1 MHWASCICQRLL
13 QNVVMPPRKIE
24 KSDRTRGAI
33 ERAARR
39 LFAEHGY
46 ERTTIRQIA
55 SEAGFDASLVIR
67 YFGSKDGL
75 FATVA
80 EPDLRLPDLTAV
92 KPQKI
97 GEVLVGHFL
106 DVWEG
111 GSGMPVLLRSA
122 ASNEAA
128 AERLKQMFAR
138 QVGPAVAKA
147 GSPGKAPIRAGLI
160 ASQLLGL
167 AMTRY
172 ILRLPPVVAMDR
184 EFLVR
189 EVGATIQRYID
200 LDGA

>member
-1 MHWASCICQRLL
+1 
-13 QNVVMPPRKIE
+13 MPPRKIE
-24 KSDRTRGAI
+24 KSDRTRASI
-33 ERAARR
+33 EQAARR
-39 LFAEHGY
+39 LFAEQGY
-46 ERTTIRQIA
+46 ERTTVREIA
-55 SEAGFDASLVIR
+55 GEAGIDASLIIR

-80 EPDLRLPDLTAV
+80 EPDLHLPDLAAV
-92 KPQKI
+92 DPKHM

-111 GSGMPVLLRSA
+111 ASGMPVLLRSA

-128 AERLKQMFAR
+128 AEKLQQMFAR
-138 QVGPAVAKA
+138 QVGPAVASA
-147 GSPGKAPIRAGLI
+147 GSPEMAPMRAGLI

-184 EFLVR
+184 EFVVR
-189 EVGATIQRYID
+189 EVGATIQRYIALGGAED
-200 LDGA
+200 L